1 MTVSDF
7 SMLSKGAA
15 TANAGSPLNQ
25 QHNFTYVVAD
35 EDRTNFHAFFD
46 DQETWINH
54 RDNGSSL
61 NVDSDI
67 VNKLLGKV

>member
-15 TANAGSPLNQ
+15 TVNAGFPLSQ

-35 EDRTNFHAFFD
+35 EDRTNFHAFL
-46 DQETWINH
+46 TTRKPGLI
-54 RDNGSSL
+54 
-61 NVDSDI
+61 I
-67 VNKLLGKV
+67 VMMGVL